1 MAQSTASVDNQDIWA
16 DLLGLADRQAG
27 EQALLRGLLGVLCKS
42 ADLKGAAIY
51 AEGGEKFR
59 QELAV
64 GAGEFPAEVRD
75 FRDLGLE
82 HREIPGGLLL
92 LNPSGSETSF
102 PEALPLVALAA
113 ALQTAKLSKRL
124 KQQKFEV
131 NYRGV
136 ELEALYDVGLAVA
149 STLNLEELVEEILLR
164 AVSLLDA
171 RRGALYLT
179 KGSSFVLERTFGGD
193 ACTEIALEDPL
204 VAALLEAEPPDDQDL
219 LPGAAHLLAVPIET
233 DSERRGLLVVA
244 DKESRHGVGPFAATD
259 RRTLAM
265 FANQAAIALE
275 NAYLHRQA
283 LEKERLEREVE
294 LAAEIQRRLLPTDF
308 PRLEGFELVGWS
320 RPARHVG
327 GDYYDFLS
335 LAEDRVTAVL
345 ADVSGKGL
353 PAALMVSTIHSAL
366 RLLLDHFRVGPE
378 LIARLNHHITD
389 SSAPNKFITLL
400 AAEIDPR
407 RGEVS
412 YVNAGH
418 NPALLLRAGGE
429 VEELE
434 AGGFPLGLFAES
446 SYTGGSLTM
455 APGDLLC
462 IYSDGITECESPDES
477 EFGAER
483 LVDLLESVG
492 NRPLPEVVQAVDD
505 AVTTFAAGQ
514 SQGDDQTLVL
524 LRRTK
529 EGVEA

>member
-1 MAQSTASVDNQDIWA
+1 MMAQSIASVDNQDIWA
-16 DLLGLADRQAG
+16 GLLGLAGPQGGD
-27 EQALLRGLLGVLCKS
+27 QALLRGLLGVLCKS
-42 ADLKGAAIY
+42 SELKGAAIY
-51 AEGGEKFR
+51 SQGGEKFR
-59 QELAV
+59 QEVAV
-64 GAGEFPAEVRD
+64 GAGEFPAEVLD
-75 FRDLGLE
+75 FEALE
-82 HREIPGGLLL
+82 LVHREIPGGLLL
-92 LNPSGSETSF
+92 LNPSGTGPSA
-102 PEALPLVALAA
+102 PEALPLVALTA
-113 ALQTAKLSKRL
+113 ALQTAKLNKRL

-136 ELEALYDVGLAVA
+136 ELEALYDVGLAIA
-149 STLNLEELVEEILLR
+149 STLNLEQLGEEILLR

-171 RRGALYLT
+171 RRGALFLT

-193 ACTEIALEDPL
+193 ACPRIPREAPL
-204 VAALLEAEPPDDQDL
+204 VAALLGAGAPDDQDL
-219 LPGAAHLLAVPIET
+219 LPGASHLLAVPIET

-244 DKESRHGVGPFAATD
+244 DKESRHGVGPFGAAD
-259 RRTLAM
+259 KRTLAM

-283 LEKERLEREVE
+283 LEKERLEREIE

-335 LAEDRVTAVL
+335 LSENKVAAVL

-366 RLLLDHFRVGPE
+366 RLLFDHFGVGPE

-400 AAEIDPR
+400 AAEIDPAT
-407 RGEVS
+407 GEVG

-418 NPALLLRAGGE
+418 NPGLLVRADGV
-429 VEELE
+429 VEEL
-434 AGGFPLGLFAES
+434 ASGGFPLGLFPEG
-446 SYTGGSLTM
+446 SYTGGIFSM

-462 IYSDGITECESPDES
+462 LYSDGITECESPDES
-477 EFGAER
+477 EFGTER
-483 LVDLLESVG
+483 LVGLLKSVG
-492 NRPLPEVVQAVDD
+492 DRPLPEVVRVVDD
-505 AVTTFAAGQ
+505 AVTKFAAGQ
-514 SQGDDQTLVL
+514 SQGDDQTVVL
-524 LRRTK
+524 LRR
-529 EGVEA
+529 AS